1 MADLR
6 SPHQGPLKW
15 NANVANEREAI
26 GSIVPGIPPFA
37 PGHVWLAGAGPGD
50 PGLLTI
56 YALEGLRSADVIVHD
71 ALVGQRALGLAGPQA
86 RLEFAGKRGGKP
98 SAVQTD
104 ISNRLIELAKA
115 GCRVLRLKGGDPCVF
130 GRGGEEA
137 MALAAAGVPFRI
149 IPGVTAGLAAL
160 AAASIPATMREVN
173 RAIIL
178 AAGHGGEDD
187 SFDWGPLAR
196 SGEPMVLY
204 MVLHNLERIAAALIK
219 AGRKP
224 ETPAAV
230 IAAATTGQERVLVS
244 TLDRVARA
252 AREHA
257 FEPPAV
263 VVVGEIVAMRNRLIR
278 DLLADEAAIRK
289 PR

>member
-1 MADLR
+1 MT
-6 SPHQGPLKW
+6 
-15 NANVANEREAI
+15 NEREGI
-26 GSIVPGIPPFA
+26 GSIGPGIPPVA

-56 YALEGLRSADVIVHD
+56 YALAGLRSADVIVHD
-71 ALVGQRALGLAGPQA
+71 ALVGSRVLELAGPQA

-98 SAVQTD
+98 SAVQAD
-104 ISNRLIELAKA
+104 ISKRMIELAKA
-115 GCRVLRLKGGDPCVF
+115 GYRVLRLKGGDPCVF

-149 IPGVTAGLAAL
+149 VPGVTAGLAAL
-160 AAASIPATMREVN
+160 ATASIPATMREIN

-187 SFDWGPLAR
+187 AFDWGPLAR

-224 ETPAAV
+224 QTPTAV
-230 IAAATTGQERVLVS
+230 IAAATTGEERILVS
-244 TLDRVARA
+244 TLDRVARD
-252 AREHA
+252 AREQA
-257 FEPPAV
+257 FEAPAV
-263 VVVGEIVAMRNRLIR
+263 VVIGEIVAMRNRLLR
-278 DLLADEAAIRK
+278 DLCPDDPAIRN